1 MSGRE
6 PPKPYDLDNGTGE
19 IVEKRVRYIL
29 QKHVALVMALLLG
42 LSVFSVYPAGRA
54 HADAPSDL
62 WPDLPNANFEAVS
75 GGLPSSWSLLGGL
88 GESSSEQVH
97 GGSFSVKL
105 IDTSPTDAPR
115 LRSEKMPVPPGT
127 NFEAAVFSYNTQ
139 GVSELYVEYWTAGNQ
154 LIKVSNAANVKLNEW
169 SRIKISGTIPND
181 TSYVTLRFHLGSGNI
196 GITYF
201 DDASFVPT
209 YTQVFPKLH
218 NGDMERS
225 VGGFPQYWNIISGA
239 AESSEE
245 QARSGVSSMKIIDA
259 SSTLGAGARSNKIA
273 VVPGQK
279 VEASVYS
286 YNAQGMSELY
296 LEFWDAGGKLGKIVI
311 GSNLT
316 LNKWA
321 PMQASSIV
329 PEDAAYATVRFH
341 LNSGNVGTAYFD
353 DAAFRIIPDTPSLN
367 LLNGTFEMVSGG
379 LPKNWSKIGGT
390 VETSDNPVYAGARS
404 MRIAKTGSAQE
415 AGARS
420 RILSVTAATYYET
433 KVRSYAVDGTAELRL
448 EFWDADMIS
457 LGSAAVQ
464 GTASEAWEELMVS
477 GQSPAQAVYASVK
490 LGISGNTPGSAAFD
504 EAEFRRVDPVTNNKT
519 RSTYYTPD
527 KTAAAR
533 YNVETYGWAK
543 NQRNIAVSNAD
554 KYVAKGLD
562 FLWNAVPGNTL
573 PRSYGVNQVLGSPI
587 TGREIDKFGN
597 YPYKADTL
605 QRPWKIVD
613 PSSGYIF
620 PTNDFGAYYSSGLD
634 EHGIFQPELADRSL
648 LVNTLYPEKGP
659 TWGVDDGFGW
669 VDDNG
674 NRYTFIAYYVHWFS
688 WLGTGLV
695 DDALASL
702 RDAYLYTGDVKYARA
717 GTVLLDRVADL
728 YPELDIAAFD
738 RTIFLN
744 SDGGRKLGKAVGSIW
759 ETTLVKTLASAYDAF
774 YPAMDDPATVAFL
787 DAKAVQY
794 KLTNRKN
801 SGAAIRGN
809 VENGIIRQIYPAVKK
824 AQIWGND
831 GTHQSAL
838 AMAAVVYDTMPDTKE
853 WLDFVFQTGGLE
865 LNPYRVTG
873 GNILNTLVS
882 TVDRDGNGNESA
894 PLYNELWLQGHRL
907 TADVLD
913 GYDLYPGV
921 DLYENPKFRKMFSGV
936 YPLILSEKYTANVG
950 DSGSTGNPGMIVKL
964 PDMIKAFDKFGDPIF
979 AQMAYFLNGNLADGL
994 HEDVFT
1000 AQPEGIAQRIRSVIQ
1015 EYGPLDLKSES
1026 LTGYGF
1032 TALRDGVNVN
1042 NSYGSKYSFP
1052 WMEVVDKNVNFTL
1065 FPASGTL
1072 QLEALEPG
1080 AVITFQFEVP
1090 KTDEYDVELLPFRAP
1105 TYGIYRILLD
1115 GQPVKELDFF
1125 GSNNDQYELL
1135 GRLPLTAGTHQI
1147 TFEGIGKN
1155 TASGNYKMG
1164 VRMLRLLDE
1173 QARAIRDNSTDESTL
1188 RDFWMYYG
1196 INTGHGHRDTLHLG
1210 VHAFGLDLSP
1220 DLGYPEFADGLD
1232 MHRAQWVINTIS
1244 HNTVVVDQRKQ
1255 GGQTVSELKHF
1266 DDTEMVKL
1274 IDVEAPEVYPQTELY
1289 KRTTAM
1295 IKVDESNSY
1304 AVDFFRV
1311 KGGSDHHFSF
1321 HGAEGTVTAEGLQ
1334 LVEQPTGT
1342 YAGAN
1347 VEYGQ
1352 RVDDVAGSAYMGS
1365 GFHYLKNVSRDQNP
1379 GNQYSLDWKVTDT
1392 WKVKP
1397 EPEDI
1402 HLRLTM
1408 LGDVDDVAL
1417 ADGVPP
1423 QNKPGNPQSLRY
1435 MVAHRAGTNLSSLFT
1450 SVIEPYKDNRY
1461 IASIEAVPVKAG
1473 TVTVSDEEAKAV
1485 KVTLTNGRVDYIVQ
1499 AKDSDVLYT
1508 IDDKLRFQGFTGVY
1522 SEQNG
1527 AKVYS
1532 YVHDGSFIEPVQGT
1546 ASGAAKAATGTL
1558 ADFTKT
1564 LSVQNEIVVQ
1574 MNVGEVPETE
1584 LIGKT
1589 LIVDNGGNRN
1599 AAYRIR
1605 NAADLGAGRYKLD
1618 IGDVT
1623 LIRAFAD
1630 PNDFSQGF
1638 VYDVAE
1644 GMPFRIPLTR
1654 IGYGLETSAT
1664 VTGTGHNGW
1673 YNGPVTVG
1681 LSVYGDPR
1689 YLQATEF
1696 SLDEGASWT
1705 PYSAPVELT
1714 DNGEHTLL
1722 FRSSDIAGNVEETK
1736 RLTLPIDAEPPTVAI
1751 AGAGTYTIDQ
1761 TVTITCT
1768 ASDSVSGVTYGT
1780 CASPLVDTPAYLLGP
1795 GTYTVAAQAED
1806 VAGNMSSAEAEYT
1819 VEITLESLFKLLR
1832 QWITGPGSEGILNS
1846 FWHKLLNGNM
1856 NALKHEVLAQKG
1868 KKLPEDQADW
1878 LIAWIEAQT

>member
-1 MSGRE
+1 M
-6 PPKPYDLDNGTGE
+6 
-19 IVEKRVRYIL
+19 
-29 QKHVALVMALLLG
+29 KHAALFMALLLG
-42 LSVFSVYPAGRA
+42 ISVFWGYPAGSA
-54 HADAPSDL
+54 HAESSLDA
-62 WPDLPNANFEAVS
+62 WPDLPNADFEYTS
-75 GGLPSSWSLLGGL
+75 GGLPSSWSLLGGSAQ
-88 GESSSEQVH
+88 SSSEQVH
-97 GGSFSVKL
+97 GGSLSVKL
-105 IDTSPTDAPR
+105 TNSTR
-115 LRSEKMPVPPGT
+115 LRSERLTLPPGKDY
-127 NFEAAVFSYNTQ
+127 EASVFSYNTE
-139 GVSELYVEYWTAGNQ
+139 GVSELYVEFWTADNR
-154 LIKVSNAANVKLNEW
+154 LIKVVNAANVKLNEW
-169 SRIKISGTIPND
+169 NRIKISGTTPSD
-181 TSYVTLRFHLGSGNI
+181 TSYATLRFHLGGGNI
-196 GITYF
+196 GSTYF
-201 DDASFVPT
+201 DDASFVPA
-209 YTQVFPKLH
+209 YTTVFPKLN

-225 VGGFPQYWNIISGA
+225 IGGFPQYWSILSGA
-239 AESSEE
+239 AESSGE
-245 QARSGVSSMKIIDA
+245 QARSGVSSMKIADA
-259 SSTLGAGARSNKIA
+259 SSTLAAGARSNKISVA
-273 VVPGQK
+273 PGQK

-296 LEFWDAGGKLGKIVI
+296 LEFWDAGGRLGKIVI

-316 LNKWA
+316 LNKWT
-321 PMQASSIV
+321 PMQVNTVV
-329 PEDAAYATVRFH
+329 PEEAAYATVRFH
-341 LNSGNVGTAYFD
+341 LHSGNVGTAYFD
-353 DAAFRIIPDTPSLN
+353 DAAFRIIPDTPSTN
-367 LLNGTFEMVSGG
+367 LLNGTFEMASGG
-379 LPKNWSKIGGT
+379 LPKYWSKIGGT
-390 VETSDNPVYAGARS
+390 VEASDNPVYAGSRS
-404 MRIAKTGSAQE
+404 MRIANTGSAQE

-420 RILSVTAATYYET
+420 RILSVTADTYYEAKT
-433 KVRSYAVDGTAELRL
+433 RSYAVEGAAELRL
-448 EFWDADMIS
+448 EFWDADMIP
-457 LGSAAVQ
+457 LGSAAVL
-464 GTASEAWEELMVS
+464 GTASDAWEELTV
-477 GQSPAQAVYASVK
+477 GGKSPPQAVYASLR
-490 LGISGNTPGSAAFD
+490 LGIGGNSSGSATFD
-504 EAEFRRVDPVTNNKT
+504 EAEFRRVDPVTSSKT

-543 NQRNIAVSNAD
+543 NSRNIAVSNAD

-562 FLWNAVPGNTL
+562 FLWDAVPGNTL

-587 TGREIDKFGN
+587 TGKEIDKFGN
-597 YPYKADTL
+597 YPYKADPL

-613 PSSGYIF
+613 PSSGYVF
-620 PTNDFGAYYSSGLD
+620 PTNDFGAYYRSGLD
-634 EHGIFQPELADRSL
+634 EHGVFQPELADRSL

-659 TWGVDDGFGW
+659 DWGVDDGFGW
-669 VDDNG
+669 VDESG

-695 DDALASL
+695 DNALTSL

-738 RTIFLN
+738 RSIFLN
-744 SDGGRKLGKAVGSIW
+744 SDGGRRLGKAVGSIW
-759 ETTLVKTLASAYDAF
+759 ETTLVKTLVSAYDAF
-774 YPAMDDPATVAFL
+774 YPAMDDPETVAYL
-787 DAKAVQY
+787 DAKSRQY

-853 WLDFVFQTGGLE
+853 WLDFVFHTGGLE
-865 LNPYRVTG
+865 MNPYRVTG
-873 GNILNTLVS
+873 GNILNSLIS

-907 TADVLD
+907 TADILD

-936 YPLILSEKYTANVG
+936 YPLILSENYTANVG

-1015 EYGPLDLKSES
+1015 EYGPLNLKSES

-1032 TALRDGVNVN
+1032 TALRDGVNAN
-1042 NSYGSKYSFP
+1042 NSYGNKYSFP

-1105 TYGIYRILLD
+1105 TYGIYRISID
-1115 GQPVKELDFF
+1115 GRPIKELDFY
-1125 GSNNDQYELL
+1125 GSNNDRYELL

-1147 TFEGIGKN
+1147 SFEGIGKN

-1173 QARAIRDNSTDESTL
+1173 NARTIRDNSSADESTL

-1220 DLGYPEFADGLD
+1220 DLGYPEFADGRD

-1255 GGQTVSELKHF
+1255 EGQTVAELKHF

-1274 IDVEAPEVYPQTELY
+1274 IDVEAPDVYPQTELY

-1295 IKVDESNSY
+1295 IKVDDSNSY

-1321 HGAEGTVTAEGLQ
+1321 HGAEGSVTAEGLQ

-1342 YAGAN
+1342 YAGED
-1347 VEYGQ
+1347 VEYGR
-1352 RVDDVAGSAYMGS
+1352 RVDDVEGSAYMGS
-1365 GFHYLKNVSRDQNP
+1365 GFHYLKNVSRDRNP
-1379 GNQYSLDWKVTDT
+1379 GSRYSLDWKITDT
-1392 WKVKP
+1392 WKVHP
-1397 EPEDI
+1397 EPKNI

-1473 TVTVSDEEAKAV
+1473 TVDVSDEEAKAV
-1485 KVTLTNGRVDYIVQ
+1485 KVTLTNGRIDYIVQ
-1499 AKDSDVLYT
+1499 AQDSDVPYI
-1508 IDDKLRFQGFTGVY
+1508 IDDKLRFQGFMGVY

-1527 AKVYS
+1527 AKIYS
-1532 YVHDGSFIEPVQGT
+1532 YVHDGSFIEPMQGT
-1546 ASGAAKAATGTL
+1546 ASGTAGAATGTL

-1564 LSVQNEIVVQ
+1564 ISVRNEIVVQ
-1574 MNVGEVPETE
+1574 MNSPEVPAAG
-1584 LIGKT
+1584 LVGKT
-1589 LIVDNGGNRN
+1589 IIVDNGGNRN

-1605 NAADLGAGRYKLD
+1605 NATALGGGRYKLD
-1618 IGDVT
+1618 IGDIT

-1630 PNDFSQGF
+1630 PNDFSQGY

-1644 GMPFRIPLTR
+1644 GMPFRIPMTK
-1654 IGYGLETSAT
+1654 IGYGLETAAT
-1664 VTGTGHNGW
+1664 VTGTGQNGW
-1673 YNGPVTVG
+1673 YNSPVTVE

-1689 YLQATEF
+1689 YLRATAF

-1705 PYSAPVELT
+1705 PYSAPVKLRES
-1714 DNGEHTLL
+1714 GEHTLL
-1722 FRSSDIAGNVEETK
+1722 FRSSDIAGNVEEAK
-1736 RLTLPIDAEPPTVAI
+1736 RLALPIDVEPPTIGIV
-1751 AGAGTYTIDQ
+1751 GAGTYTIDQ
-1761 TVTITCT
+1761 TVRITCT
-1768 ASDSVSGVTYGT
+1768 VSDSVSGVTYGA

-1795 GTYTVAAQAED
+1795 GTRIVAAQAED
-1806 VAGNMSSAEAEYT
+1806 AAGNVSSAEAEYT

-1832 QWITGPGSEGILNS
+1832 QWIAGPDSEGILNS
-1846 FWHKLLNGNM
+1846 FRHKLLSGNM
-1856 NALKHEVLAQKG
+1856 NALTQEVLAQKG
-1868 KKLPEDQADW
+1868 KKLPEDQADK
-1878 LIAWIEAQT
+1878 LLAWIEALK